1 MKALINLI
9 VLLIVLILIERLSY
23 SIPKVYIYWFGLF
36 SGICIYS
43 AYDLFFNELKNHYDE

>member
-9 VLLIVLILIERLSY
+9 VLLIVLVLIERLSY